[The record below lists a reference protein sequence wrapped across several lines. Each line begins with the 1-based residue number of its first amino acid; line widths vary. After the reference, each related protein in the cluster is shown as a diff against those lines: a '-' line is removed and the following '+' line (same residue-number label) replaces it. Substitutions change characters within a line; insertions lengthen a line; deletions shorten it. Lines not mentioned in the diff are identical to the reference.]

1 MCLLEGEELVLRGR
15 QRGSESGGE
24 PRSEP
29 EPKLESEVIA
39 EGAPD
44 CEPETERQLGNR
56 KEPEHKLEVESKQQ
70 QETAQKEVR
79 AFGRAWKSEFLF
91 DPAWRN
97 LNHGS
102 FGTYPLYIRD
112 KLRAYQDQA
121 EARPD
126 QFIRY
131 EESKLLHRSRAA
143 VAKIVN
149 APLDTIVFVGNATEG
164 VNTVL
169 RNLRWDSLEKGGQK
183 DVILSF
189 STVYEACGNAA
200 DYIAEYFAGK
210 VEHRTIELE
219 YPVEDADV
227 IAALR
232 DAATQVAREGKR
244 ARLAM
249 MDVVTSRPGVV
260 FPWEAAVRVCREL
273 GILSLVDGAQGVGMV
288 RLDLTA
294 ADPDFFVSNCHKWLL
309 VPRGCAMLYTPAR
322 TQCLLRTALATSH
335 GYVPLSAS
343 PAPPGSKSR
352 YVANFEFV
360 GTRDNAPYLC
370 VADAIAWRERVC
382 GGEENILRYLR
393 ALNKKGICIVAR
405 ALGTTHLDNATETL
419 TNCAMGNVA
428 LPLRVDDV
436 DAPTALDAAPSAAII
451 AAPDVVVAREN
462 VALVDKW
469 MRERLFDD
477 YKTFMTLFVMQDRYW
492 VRLSAQIYLDEQDY
506 EVAGDILKALCE
518 RIRRRE
524 YLDPQPAE

>member
-1 MCLLEGEELVLRGR
+1 MGLLEREGLALRGTE
-15 QRGSESGGE
+15 RGCESGGE
-24 PRSEP
+24 PRSESAP
-29 EPKLESEVIA
+29 ELKLEYVPER
-39 EGAPD
+39 APD
-44 CEPETERQLGNR
+44 REPERQLGTR
-56 KEPEHKLEVESKQQ
+56 KEPERKSEAETEPQ
-70 QETAQKEVR
+70 QETRQQEVQ

-131 EESKLLHRSRAA
+131 EESKLLHRSRTA

-149 APLDTIVFVGNATEG
+149 APLDTVVFVGNATEG

-200 DYIAEYFAGK
+200 NYIVEYFAGK

-232 DAATQVAREGKR
+232 GAATEVAREGKH

-335 GYVPLSAS
+335 GYVPLSAA

-360 GTRDNAPYLC
+360 GTRDNTPYLC
-370 VADAIAWRERVC
+370 VADAIAWRQRVC
-382 GGEENILRYLR
+382 GGEENILRYLW
-393 ALNKKGICIVAR
+393 ALNKKGIRIVAR

-428 LPLRVDDV
+428 LPMRVDDM
-436 DAPTALDAAPSAAII
+436 DAPSALVTAPSAAI

-477 YKTFMTLFVMQDRYW
+477 YKTFMTLFFMQDRYW

-506 EVAGDILKALCE
+506 EAAGDVLKALCE

-524 YLDPQPAE
+524 YLDPQPG

>member
-1 MCLLEGEELVLRGR
+1 MGLLEGEELVLRGKG
-15 QRGSESGGE
+15 QGGE
-24 PRSEP
+24 PRPEREP
-29 EPKLESEVIA
+29 ELKLEHVPER
-39 EGAPD
+39 APD
-44 CEPETERQLGNR
+44 GEPETEGQLGPR
-56 KEPEHKLEVESKQQ
+56 KEPEHKLEAESEPL
-70 QETAQKEVR
+70 QETPQREVLP
-79 AFGRAWKSEFLF
+79 FGRAWKSEFLF

-126 QFIRY
+126 HFIRY

-149 APLDTIVFVGNATEG
+149 APLDTVVFVGNATEG

-200 DYIAEYFAGK
+200 DYIVEYFAGK

-232 DAATQVAREGKR
+232 RAATQVTREGKR

-335 GYVPLSAS
+335 GYVPLSAA

-360 GTRDNAPYLC
+360 GTRDNGPYLC

-382 GGEENILRYLR
+382 GGEENILRYLW
-393 ALNKKGICIVAR
+393 ALNKKGIRIVAR
-405 ALGTTHLDNATETL
+405 ALGTTHLDNETETL

-428 LPLRVDDV
+428 LPMRVDNE
-436 DAPTALDAAPSAAII
+436 DASTALDAAPSAAI

-506 EVAGDILKALCE
+506 EAAGDILKTLCE

-524 YLDPQPAE
+524 YLVPQPVE

>member
-1 MCLLEGEELVLRGR
+1 MGVLEGEELVLRGR
-15 QRGSESGGE
+15 GQGGE
-24 PRSEP
+24 TRPEP
-29 EPKLESEVIA
+29 EPELKLEHVPER
-39 EGAPD
+39 APD
-44 CEPETERQLGNR
+44 GEPETEGQLGLR
-56 KEPEHKLEVESKQQ
+56 KKPEHELEAESEPL
-70 QETAQKEVR
+70 QETRQKEVL

-126 QFIRY
+126 HFIRF
-131 EESKLLHRSRAA
+131 EEPKLLHRSRAA

-149 APLDTIVFVGNATEG
+149 APLDTVVFVGNATEG

-169 RNLRWDSLEKGGQK
+169 RNLQWDSLEKGGQK

-219 YPVEDADV
+219 YPVEDIDV

-232 DAATQVAREGKR
+232 SAATQVAREGKR

-260 FPWEAAVRVCREL
+260 FPWEAAVRLCREL
-273 GILSLVDGAQGVGMV
+273 GILSLVDGAQGIGMV

-309 VPRGCAMLYTPAR
+309 VPRGCAMLYTSAR

-335 GYVPLSAS
+335 GYVPLSAT

-360 GTRDNAPYLC
+360 GTRDNGPYLC

-382 GGEENILRYLR
+382 GGEENILRYLW
-393 ALNKKGICIVAR
+393 ALNKKGIRIVAR
-405 ALGTTHLDNATETL
+405 ALGTTHLDNETETL
-419 TNCAMGNVA
+419 ANCAMGNVA
-428 LPLRVDDV
+428 LPMRVDDG
-436 DAPTALDAAPSAAII
+436 DASIALDAAPSAAI

-524 YLDPQPAE
+524 YLDPQPVE